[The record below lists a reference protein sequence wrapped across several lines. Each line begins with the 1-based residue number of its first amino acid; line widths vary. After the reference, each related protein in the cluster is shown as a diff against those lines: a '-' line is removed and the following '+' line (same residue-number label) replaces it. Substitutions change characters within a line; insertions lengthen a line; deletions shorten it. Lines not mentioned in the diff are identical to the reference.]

1 MPPCGACGALPL
13 ASLRDAGGDNPPGLA
28 PGFLLALQL
37 AQLDEGH
44 GRHDGVVEGVVG
56 FALG

>member
-13 ASLRDAGGDNPPGLA
+13 ASLRDAGGTIHRAWRPV
-28 PGFLLALQL
+28 FLLALQL
-37 AQLDEGH
+37 AQFDKGH